1 MKYVWFFMQADILA
15 RLNLEKDIFKAENEI
30 IYSTNDHL

>member
-1 MKYVWFFMQADILA
+1 MKYVWFFMQAYLA
-15 RLNLEKDIFKAENEI
+15 RLNLEKDLFKVENET